1 LQEEN
6 MKRTDLTQQMVGL
19 LLILIGLGILAMNLF
34 RIRLVG
40 PLILALVGAAFLVGY
55 FSRRL
60 YGLLIPGCLLLGLAL
75 GSAGESVLKVE
86 ITVLGLGLGFLA
98 IYGIDLLYRRSTHW
112 WPLIPGGILVL
123 VGLTRFP
130 GWSILPNI
138 AWPLVLI
145 VLGFLLLA
153 NAMGWF
159 GRKSN

>member
-1 LQEEN
+1 

>member
-1 LQEEN
+1 

-60 YGLLIPGCLLLGLAL
+60 YGLLIPGCLLLGLAI